1 MDNHTRKGL
10 FLKQVRESKGISL
23 EVIHESTKIPLD
35 ALKAIEQGYTIRTL
49 SPFYYR
55 GFLKIYAQYLGVNI
69 AEVVDDY
76 KPEKLPVHIVEKK
89 EKYDSVE
96 IKVNPVL
103 TSEMKNLII
112 KILIGVVALLVV
124 VKIVSVLLHHKPSR
138 GERVDVKVQRV
149 NEKIKAVKLKPLPTV
164 EKKIILEEKT
174 TPKETSRASQAQTA
188 AVSIAA
194 SKSAAGEKEAAKR
207 TDLVVRAKKDSWVQV
222 KVDDA
227 VVFRSVLKKG
237 AVETWHA
244 KNTIEL
250 SGKDISDL
258 EYELNGKIIGPLGK
272 ENRRAKKVVIDRNGF
287 SVKQ

>member
-23 EVIHESTKIPLD
+23 EVVHESTKIPLD

-69 AEVVDDY
+69 TEVVDDY
-76 KPEKLPVHIVEKK
+76 KPEQLPTHVVEKK
-89 EKYDSVE
+89 EKINVAE
-96 IKVNPVL
+96 ERVTFVLTPEMKATIIKV
-103 TSEMKNLII
+103 
-112 KILIGVVALLVV
+112 LIGIVVLFAFI
-124 VKIVSVLLHHKPSR
+124 KIVSVIIHKKPQR
-138 GERVDVKVQRV
+138 VERVDVKVQRV
-149 NEKIKAVKLKPLPTV
+149 NEKIRAIRSKSLPVV
-164 EKKIILEEKT
+164 EKKIV
-174 TPKETSRASQAQTA
+174 PET
-188 AVSIAA
+188 
-194 SKSAAGEKEAAKR
+194 KNAAKVAAEPAQAA
-207 TDLVVRAKKDSWVQV
+207 TAVVLPKGVSGETETGKKIDLVVRAKKDSWAQV
-222 KVDDA
+222 KVDEM

-244 KNTIEL
+244 KNSIEL
-250 SGKDISDL
+250 SGKDVSDL